1 MPYAKNYRVKWGE
14 GSPNGG
20 TRDVSGTSV
29 NLTGLK
35 PGTTYR
41 VVIAARAPGAT
52 QSYFTKET
60 TFTTKASSSNSATF
74 SNGSVTMKG
83 HGYGHGVGM
92 SQYGA
97 QGGALQGNSYQQIL
111 SHYYPGTKL
120 ATRSSRV
127 RVQISGAPTDAL
139 TVRPKNGLMVQSAGG
154 GPNKV
159 LPARPDGRHVD
170 LWQVVRAGDSSR
182 NQLRYN
188 TGGTWHNHGGTWRG
202 DVQFGV
208 DGGTVTALFGS
219 QDRTFRGVIRWWT
232 GSGSARTTVNE
243 LFNLDDYIR
252 GVVPREMPSSWHQQA
267 LRSQAVAAR
276 TYTVRT
282 MNPSSPAYDICDTTA
297 CQVYGGYNAEA
308 AATNTAIDATRG
320 QVLMYGNTPA
330 FTQYSSSS
338 GGYTNWPSYP
348 KDHPYLKPVK
358 DDWDAVSSNPNHSW
372 TTTISADA
380 VKRAYPQIGTP
391 RNIQVTA
398 RNGYGS
404 MGGRVD
410 KVRITGSSGSVEIT
424 GNGAR
429 TAFGLKSNWFGF

>member
-1 MPYAKNYRVKWGE
+1 
-14 GSPNGG
+14 
-20 TRDVSGTSV
+20 
-29 NLTGLK
+29 
-35 PGTTYR
+35 
-41 VVIAARAPGAT
+41 
-52 QSYFTKET
+52 
-60 TFTTKASSSNSATF
+60 
-74 SNGSVTMKG
+74 
-83 HGYGHGVGM
+83 
-92 SQYGA
+92 
-97 QGGALQGNSYQQIL
+97 
-111 SHYYPGTKL
+111 
-120 ATRSSRV
+120 
-127 RVQISGAPTDAL
+127 
-139 TVRPKNGLMVQSAGG
+139 MVQSAGG

-188 TGGTWHNHGGTWRG
+188 TGGRWHNHGGTWRG

-243 LFNLDDYIR
+243 LFSLDDYIR
-252 GVVPREMPSSWHQQA
+252 GVVPREMPSGWHQQA

-276 TYTVRT
+276 TYALRT
-282 MNPSSPAYDICDTTA
+282 MNPGRADYDICDTTA
-297 CQVYGGYNAEA
+297 CQVYGAVSAEA
-308 AATNTAIDATRG
+308 VTTNTAIDATRG
-320 QVLMYGNTPA
+320 QVLMYNGTPA

-348 KDHPYLKPVK
+348 RDHPYLKPVK

-372 TTTISADA
+372 TTTLTADA
-380 VKRAYPQIGTP
+380 VRRAYPQIGTP
-391 RNIQVTA
+391 RTIQVTA
-398 RNGYGS
+398 RNGYGA

-410 KVRITGSSGSVEIT
+410 KVRITGSGGSVEVT